1 MYADIYNQLQ
11 ASGLEPAQAQPA
23 AATIFIQIGK
33 YF

>member
-1 MYADIYNQLQ
+1 LQ
-11 ASGLEPAQAQPA
+11 ASGIEPAQAQPA